1 MPTTASHRTSV
12 LLVDDDAVARRALR
26 EAVGRSKVLVVAGEA
41 AGARDALA
49 VLGELHPDVVV
60 MDAEMPGTDGIV
72 ATLLLTDR
80 WPGTQV
86 LILSLVDDDDLAL
99 TALRAGALGFMQ
111 KTAPIEA
118 ILRAV
123 RSIGVGESAI
133 SRRLTRVVV
142 RAFAP
147 P

>member
-1 MPTTASHRTSV
+1 MRTTALNPTRV

-26 EAVGRSKVLVVAGEA
+26 EAVAGSKVLEVAGEA
-41 AGARDALA
+41 AGAWDALA
-49 VLGELHPDVVV
+49 VLDQLNPDVVI
-60 MDAEMPGTDGIV
+60 MDAEMPDTDGIV
-72 ATLLLTDR
+72 ATLLVTER
-80 WPGTQV
+80 WPAAQV
-86 LILSLVDDDDLAL
+86 LVLSLVDDDDLAL

-123 RSIGVGESAI
+123 RSIGVGEAAI
-133 SRRLTRVVV
+133 SRRLTRTMV
-142 RAFAP
+142 REFAP